1 MDFKNSLQNKVKN
14 SQLLKKVKELT
25 AKRKP
30 KATIKEI
37 AKPVSIGVK
46 VLIAAGVCGLA
57 YVVCSKA
64 IQEVDAVQTAKDMY
78 GADED
83 EE

>member
-30 KATIKEI
+30 KAAIKEI

-64 IQEVDAVQTAKDMY
+64 IQEVDAVQTVKDMY
-78 GADED
+78 GTDED